1 MDIKKVLRDEL
12 ESKGCHIR
20 EVVGIWTVTT
30 PAGELWNFT
39 RPERVDQ
46 NGKVIP
52 ATLKECLEP
61 VDDTQLEEADGSDDS
76 NILAPLDSSSL
87 IPLDHPDDGHL

>member
-1 MDIKKVLRDEL
+1 MDIKKVIRDEL
-12 ESKGCHIR
+12 ESTGCHIR
-20 EVVGIWTVTT
+20 EVLGIWKVTT
-30 PAGELWNFT
+30 PAGEVWDFT
-39 RPERVDQ
+39 EPMRVDS
-46 NGKVIP
+46 G
-52 ATLKECLEP
+52 ALES